1 MNARVSFYKE
11 TKFKEAQLGR
21 IPEDWKTAKI
31 SKLFN
36 LYKGTT
42 PSTKIKEYWNG
53 KIPFVTPTDITRVS
67 NLNKIYLRETE
78 KYITEKGLASKNL
91 KLIPAN
97 SLLFTSRAT
106 IGYLAI
112 NDVKVTINQ
121 GVISLMPKDKNVET
135 TFFYY
140 LFQRLRSLFE
150 SLAGGSTYKEI
161 SMSTFSD
168 IEIYLPSVSEQKT
181 IAHILLTVDKAI
193 QKTNEIIEKTERLK
207 KGLMEELLTKGIGH
221 KEFKDTEIGK
231 IPKEWN
237 IVRLGKAL
245 ELCQYGLSIPM
256 KNEGKYPI
264 IRMDEIVDGYVS
276 PKISKF
282 VDLDEKTLKTFRL
295 EKGDILFNRTNAYEL
310 VGRTGIFLLD
320 GDYVFAS
327 YLIRLR
333 PKPNMFDS
341 HFLTYYLIFI
351 NKKLKRL
358 ATKAVHQANIN
369 ATNLRKVKIPRPS
382 LDEQRKI
389 VKILLAVDKKLKM
402 ERVEKQR
409 LEKIKQALMDLLLT
423 GKVRVKVNEGA

>member
-1 MNARVSFYKE
+1 MITFYKE
-11 TKFKEAQLGR
+11 TNFKETL
-21 IPEDWKTAKI
+21 I
-31 SKLFN
+31 
-36 LYKGTT
+36 
-42 PSTKIKEYWNG
+42 G
-53 KIPFVTPTDITRVS
+53 KIPKDWEIVKLKSRVDIETGKRIKGGALDKGTVASIGGEHLDNEGNIRWDGMKFIPEYFYKSLKQGKVRLGDILLVKDGATTGKVALVRSLRYKKVAVNEHVFVIRSKMHDLVNEFLFYFLFSRFGQIQIKTRFHGMIGGITR
-67 NLNKIYLRETE
+67 R
-78 KYITEKGLASKNL
+78 
-91 KLIPAN
+91 
-97 SLLFTSRAT
+97 
-106 IGYLAI
+106 
-112 NDVKVTINQ
+112 
-121 GVISLMPKDKNVET
+121 
-135 TFFYY
+135 
-140 LFQRLRSLFE
+140 
-150 SLAGGSTYKEI
+150 
-161 SMSTFSD
+161 D
-168 IEIYLPSVSEQKT
+168 IETILITLPPLEEQEA
-181 IAHILLTVDKAI
+181 IVRIFSTVDEAI

-207 KGLMEELLTKGIGH
+207 KGLMQELLTKGIGH
-221 KEFKDTEIGK
+221 KEFKDTEIGR

-282 VDLDEKTLKTFRL
+282 VDLDEKTFKTFRL

-369 ATNLRKVKIPRPS
+369 ATNLRKVKIPRPP

-402 ERVEKQR
+402 ERAEKQR
-409 LEKIKQALMDLLLT
+409 LEKIKQASMDLLLT
-423 GKVRVKVNEGA
+423 GKVRVRV

>member
-1 MNARVSFYKE
+1 MEETGSEIMIRFYKE
-11 TKFKEAQLGR
+11 TNFKE
-21 IPEDWKTAKI
+21 
-31 SKLFN
+31 
-36 LYKGTT
+36 T
-42 PSTKIKEYWNG
+42 PIG
-53 KIPFVTPTDITRVS
+53 KIPKDWNIVKLSNIARDIYYGITAKAVENNTGLRMLRTTDIKDYNVKWNT
-67 NLNKIYLRETE
+67 LPFCK
-78 KYITEKGLASKNL
+78 ITEKRGDLRRFLLQKDDLIIARAGTTGISVLVDKKLDNVIFGSYLIKVKLCEKVFPKFMHYFCQSRFYWNHIISSQAGSTLKN
-91 KLIPAN
+91 
-97 SLLFTSRAT
+97 
-106 IGYLAI
+106 
-112 NDVKVTINQ
+112 
-121 GVISLMPKDKNVET
+121 ISLPVLKSLNVP
-135 TFFYY
+135 
-140 LFQRLRSLFE
+140 
-150 SLAGGSTYKEI
+150 
-161 SMSTFSD
+161 
-168 IEIYLPSVSEQKT
+168 LPPLEEQKV
-181 IAHILLTVDKAI
+181 IAYVLSTVDEAI

-207 KGLMEELLTKGIGH
+207 KGLMQELLTKGIGH
-221 KEFKDTEIGK
+221 KEFKDTEIGR

-282 VDLDEKTLKTFRL
+282 VDLDEKTFKTFRL

-341 HFLTYYLIFI
+341 HFLNYYLIFI

-382 LDEQRKI
+382 LNEQRKI

-402 ERVEKQR
+402 ERAEKQR

-423 GKVRVKVNEGA
+423 GKVRVRV

>member
-1 MNARVSFYKE
+1 MEIKITFYKE
-11 TKFKEAQLGR
+11 TNFKE
-21 IPEDWKTAKI
+21 
-31 SKLFN
+31 
-36 LYKGTT
+36 T
-42 PSTKIKEYWNG
+42 PIG
-53 KIPFVTPTDITRVS
+53 KIPKDWGFTRLEKICKKVKAGGTPLTNRKEFWNGDIPFVKIEDITS
-67 NLNKIYLRETE
+67 TGKYLIKT
-78 KYITEKGLASKNL
+78 KASISKSGLENSSAWMV
-91 KLIPAN
+91 PEG
-97 SLLFTSRAT
+97 SLL
-106 IGYLAI
+106 LAMY
-112 NDVKVTINQ
+112 
-121 GVISLMPKDKNVET
+121 GSL
-135 TFFYY
+135 
-140 LFQRLRSLFE
+140 
-150 SLAGGSTYKEI
+150 GEI
-161 SMSTFSD
+161 SITKIPVATNQAILGIIPKNKED
-168 IEIYLPSVSEQKT
+168 IEFLYYWYLYFKSNWRKYAKPTTQANLT
-181 IAHILLTVDKAI
+181 AHIVRNSIVPLPPPLERKAIAYILSTVDKAI

-207 KGLMEELLTKGIGH
+207 KGLMQELLTKGIGH
-221 KEFKDTEIGK
+221 KEFKDTEIGR

-282 VDLDEKTLKTFRL
+282 VDLDEKTFKTFRL

-369 ATNLRKVKIPRPS
+369 ATNLRKVKIPRPP
-382 LDEQRKI
+382 LEEQRKI

-402 ERVEKQR
+402 ERAEKQR